1 MKQLWMYYR
10 VGGKYVGEVEDTFE
24 EVVPY
29 TSVPPLQ
36 GTRNDEFPLTVDDQ
50 IFDPYE
56 NKWVEIVNALDRN
69 KLNNLEAMY
78 NALETKNVELEK
90 HSEQA
95 SALVAKTM
103 ANAIKLSQ
111 ADEALKLANTN
122 LTKLNAKTM
131 VTSVKNSNDIEVLA
145 TKVDELDPKKVLMP
159 KNIVAK
165 TQVNSTGNVK
175 TIVTGI
181 GKANGTIKVEDAN
194 EKELGSTQVTEGETF
209 ELTTTDVVEVNS
221 TILVSQTLDGVTSNK
236 VSVTVVE
243 EKVEEEK

>member
-10 VGGKYVGEVEDTFE
+10 VGGKYVGEVDDTFE
-24 EVVPY
+24 EVVLY

-36 GTRNDEFPLTVDDQ
+36 GTRNDEFPLTVNDQ

-78 NALETKNVELEK
+78 NALETKNVDLEK
-90 HSEQA
+90 HAEQA

-111 ADEALKLANTN
+111 ADEALKLANTH
-122 LTKLNAKTM
+122 LTQLNAKTM
-131 VTSVKNSNDIEVLA
+131 VTSVKNSNEIEVLA
-145 TKVDELDPKKVLMP
+145 TKVNELDPKKLLMP

-194 EKELGSTQVTEGETF
+194 EQELGSTQVTESETF

>member
-36 GTRNDEFPLTVDDQ
+36 GTRNDEFPLTVNDQ

-78 NALETKNVELEK
+78 NALETKNVELKK
-90 HSEQA
+90 HTEQA

-103 ANAIKLSQ
+103 ENAIKLSQ
-111 ADEALKLANTN
+111 SDEALKIANTN

-131 VTSVKNSNDIEVLA
+131 VTSVKNSKEIEVLVN
-145 TKVDELDPKKVLMP
+145 KVDEINPKKVLIP

-165 TQVNSTGNVK
+165 T
-175 TIVTGI
+175 
-181 GKANGTIKVEDAN
+181 
-194 EKELGSTQVTEGETF
+194 
-209 ELTTTDVVEVNS
+209 
-221 TILVSQTLDGVTSNK
+221 
-236 VSVTVVE
+236 
-243 EKVEEEK
+243 